1 MYLLSSLT
9 LEEAIVAEAIL
20 LYLPSF
26 QTWTHVFKTKSPLG
40 KLLMLK
46 VTKES
51 RRLTDDEW
59 YCSKIV
65 VKTPEGEE
73 ILFPCYRWISNGEL
87 VELRGGRGLP

>member
-1 MYLLSSLT
+1 MHLLSSLT
-9 LEEAIVAEAIL
+9 LEEAVVAEVIL

-26 QTWTHVFKTKSPLG
+26 QTWTHIFKTKSSLG

-46 VTKES
+46 VTKEG
-51 RRLTDDEW
+51 RPLTDDEW